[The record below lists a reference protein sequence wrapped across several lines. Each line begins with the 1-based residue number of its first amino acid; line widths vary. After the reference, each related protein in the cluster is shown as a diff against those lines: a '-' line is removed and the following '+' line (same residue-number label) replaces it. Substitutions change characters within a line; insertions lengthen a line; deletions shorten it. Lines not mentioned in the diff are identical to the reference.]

1 MFAPMAPPKFAI
13 VVISAIPM
21 ARRQEGA
28 RLLATQATTALTPQ
42 DTVGVGG
49 VRKAGGIT
57 AYLRWDGWKEGEG
70 GRGKSAYSLWG

>member
-1 MFAPMAPPKFAI
+1 MFAPMAPPKFAM
-13 VVISAIPM
+13 VVINAIPM

-49 VRKAGGIT
+49 VRRGGLLL
-57 AYLRWDGWKEGEG
+57 A
-70 GRGKSAYSLWG
+70 

>member
-13 VVISAIPM
+13 VVINAIPM

-42 DTVGVGG
+42 DTVLVGG
-49 VRKAGGIT
+49 VRKAGGLLLEVD
-57 AYLRWDGWKEGEG
+57 AWKKGEGEG
-70 GRGKSAYSLWG
+70 KKCLQPVGMR